1 MKSTAAASYVP
12 PGSRARRTRT
22 LKVVVVVSTVAA
34 GRSPAAHVGA
44 LDVAALVSSRRH
56 CRRMADNKESLR
68 ALKIKTGIMTRVKKE
83 LAMYRQ
89 EVETEGAKLE
99 KMKAEGRDPFDIKQQ
114 DQVLGES
121 SMMIGDCKTR
131 MENAFND
138 LLAAVVRARHREP
151 ARPNS
156 NSPSSPRVPTRGGP
170 RSDTHRPFP
179 SPGRTR
185 RRVRR
190 QRGARRGQGDS
201 RRGGAPH
208 RGQLIRREW
217 KSDEKRATG

>member
-1 MKSTAAASYVP
+1 
-12 PGSRARRTRT
+12 
-22 LKVVVVVSTVAA
+22 
-34 GRSPAAHVGA
+34 
-44 LDVAALVSSRRH
+44 
-56 CRRMADNKESLR
+56 MADNKESLR

-156 NSPSSPRVPTRGGP
+156 PHPRRGCPREAVRDLTRAA
-170 RSDTHRPFP
+170 RS
-179 SPGRTR
+179 
-185 RRVRR
+185 RR
-190 QRGARRGQGDS
+190 QDEHGEACDGSEELAAAKAILDEVE
-201 RRGGAPH
+201 P
-208 RGQLIRREW
+208 LIE
-217 KSDEKRATG
+217 DN

>member
-1 MKSTAAASYVP
+1 MKSTAAASYMP

-99 KMKAEGRDPFDIKQQ
+99 KMKAEEGTPST
-114 DQVLGES
+114 S
-121 SMMIGDCKTR
+121 S
-131 MENAFND
+131 
-138 LLAAVVRARHREP
+138 
-151 ARPNS
+151 S
-156 NSPSSPRVPTRGGP
+156 
-170 RSDTHRPFP
+170 
-179 SPGRTR
+179 RTR
-185 RRVRR
+185 CS
-190 QRGARRGQGDS
+190 AS
-201 RRGGAPH
+201 PP
-208 RGQLIRREW
+208 
-217 KSDEKRATG
+217 

>member
-1 MKSTAAASYVP
+1 
-12 PGSRARRTRT
+12 
-22 LKVVVVVSTVAA
+22 
-34 GRSPAAHVGA
+34 
-44 LDVAALVSSRRH
+44 
-56 CRRMADNKESLR
+56 MADNKESLR

-151 ARPNS
+151 ARPNPT
-156 NSPSSPRVPTRGGP
+156 PSSPRVPTRGGP
-170 RSDTHRPFP
+170 RSDTRRPFRCQDEHGEACDGSEELAAAKAILDEVEP
-179 SPGRTR
+179 
-185 RRVRR
+185 
-190 QRGARRGQGDS
+190 
-201 RRGGAPH
+201 
-208 RGQLIRREW
+208 LIE
-217 KSDEKRATG
+217 DN

>member
-1 MKSTAAASYVP
+1 MA
-12 PGSRARRTRT
+12 RARRTRT
-22 LKVVVVVSTVAA
+22 LKVVVVVSTVAV

-151 ARPNS
+151 ARAIS
-156 NSPSSPRVPTRGGP
+156 NSRISPRVPTIVGVP
-170 RSDTHRPFP
+170 RSDVSRPFP
-179 SPGRTR
+179 TPGRTR
-185 RRVRR
+185 RGVRR
-190 QRGARRGQGDS
+190 QRGTRRRQGDP

-217 KSDEKRATG
+217 KRDEKRAIGC